1 MALASVAMPIMF
13 TYLIVRSNLNVV
25 ESMVNAFLVM
35 LPYFFVGKRWRWTAL
50 LPMWAVLLFVLTN
63 AWYCRFFGD
72 FIPLADYFLW
82 SNLGDEVIGTTLMLM
97 KAKDAALVAPSIATT
112 LLYLFFLRKPLREY
126 DTPRVWRVP
135 SLVAGIMAF
144 VMVYNKEI
152 TGGGFTF
159 AYVSPF
165 AEYDHHGL
173 VGYVVKKSYLPF
185 VLNLRR
191 REASKDDMAVVRRYD
206 DIHHRLAMHQ
216 APDSIC
222 PGGKSLIF
230 GVVESFNS
238 WAIGQEVNGHKLT
251 PVIDS
256 LCRREGVI
264 YAPNMVSQIH
274 SGVSSDG
281 QLIYNTG
288 FYPSSDVTTVVNYVG
303 NTYNSLA
310 KRLEGYYSFEVI
322 SETPSM
328 WNHRQTTKDYHFDR
342 LFSNTERRAKAECRG
357 KDEVIFEE
365 AINVIDTVKKPFFAF
380 VTTLSMHAP
389 YKDANVGMQPWL
401 EDAELPPPSMVRNY
415 YNVTHYFDASLGWF
429 LKKIDEMFPDNPP
442 LIVIASD
449 HKAKVEASPV
459 DFNDYRIPLL
469 ILNTPYTMRVEHPIG
484 QVDVMPTILALMG
497 KDTEGCFGLPLFN
510 NELRGA
516 LTSEG
521 VIVGDSLSADFTD
534 MLKLAQTSSNI
545 ILRYDLATKRK

>member
-13 TYLIVRSNLNVV
+13 TYLIARSNLSVV
-25 ESMVNAFLVM
+25 ETMVNAFLVM
-35 LPYFFVGKRWRWTAL
+35 LPYFFVGKRWRWTTL
-50 LPMWAVLLFVLTN
+50 LPMWAVLFFVLTN

-82 SNLGDEVIGTTLMLM
+82 SNLGDEVIGSTLMLM

-112 LLYLFFLRKPLREY
+112 LIYLFVLRKPLRDY
-126 DTPRVWRVP
+126 DTPRVWRLP
-135 SLVAGIMAF
+135 SLVAGVMAF
-144 VMVYNKEI
+144 GVLYAGEI

-159 AYVSPF
+159 AYNTPLE
-165 AEYDHHGL
+165 EYNHHGL
-173 VGYVVKKSYLPF
+173 VGYVVKKAYLPY
-185 VLNLRR
+185 VLSLQR
-191 REASKDDMAVVRRYD
+191 REASEDDMAVVRRCE
-206 DIHHRLAMHQ
+206 DIHRRLAMHQ
-216 APDSIC
+216 VPDSIC
-222 PGGKSLIF
+222 QVGGVNLIF
-230 GVVESFNS
+230 VVVESLNS

-288 FYPSSDVTTVVNYVG
+288 LYPSSDVTTVVNYAG
-303 NTYNSLA
+303 NAYNSLA
-310 KRLEGYYSFEVI
+310 KRLGYYSFEVI
-322 SETPSM
+322 VEPPSM
-328 WNHRQTTKDYHFDR
+328 WNHRQTTKDYHFDH
-342 LFSNTERRAKAECRG
+342 LFSNIERRAKTECRG
-357 KDEVIFEE
+357 KDEVIFQE

-401 EDAELPPPSMVRNY
+401 EDAGLPPVVRDY

-429 LKKIDEMFPDNPP
+429 LKKIDEMFPLNPP

-449 HKAKVEASPV
+449 HKARVEAAPM

-469 ILNTPYTMRVEHPIG
+469 ILNTPYTMHVEHPIG

-497 KDTEGCFGLPLFN
+497 KDTEGCLGLSLFN

-516 LTSEG
+516 ITSEG
-521 VIVGDSLSADFTD
+521 VIAGDSLSVDFTD

-545 ILRYDLATKRK
+545 ILRYNLATGQE